1 MLTPHHLLFHYYYF
15 FNSVPS
21 GPKILA
27 TAMGSWSTGAVSSV
41 LGAVTWRNALGSR
54 ENLNCECVW
63 AEPSESAEQI
73 SPQFAPQPALLWC
86 GRSSGKTLSLTS
98 SRDEPTSSPSYILS
112 AHRSLSVT
120 FEHCPSAAGWMLT
133 SSQLY
138 LFPNLLMPV
147 MLETI
152 ILSFFSISTEVWFF
166 FPKAVQRDDVIY
178 VYTVKWWPPSIN

>member
-73 SPQFAPQPALLWC
+73 SPQFAPQPALVWC
-86 GRSSGKTLSLTS
+86 GRSSGKTLSLTI
-98 SRDEPTSSPSYILS
+98 SRDEPTSSL
-112 AHRSLSVT
+112 
-120 FEHCPSAAGWMLT
+120 LT
-133 SSQLY
+133 SFQLIDRCLSPLSIVPQQQAGCLPQVSFICSQTCLCQSC
-138 LFPNLLMPV
+138 LKL
-147 MLETI
+147 
-152 ILSFFSISTEVWFF
+152 
-166 FPKAVQRDDVIY
+166 
-178 VYTVKWWPPSIN
+178 